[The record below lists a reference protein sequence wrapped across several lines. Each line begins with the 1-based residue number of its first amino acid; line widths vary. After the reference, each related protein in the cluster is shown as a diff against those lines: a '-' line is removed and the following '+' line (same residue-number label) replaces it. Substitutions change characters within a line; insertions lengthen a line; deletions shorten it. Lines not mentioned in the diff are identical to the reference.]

1 MVQNQ
6 PETKQG
12 GRSLHVLVVDD
23 NTDAADSLGLL
34 VRMWGHD
41 VRVAYDGSR
50 LLETAAAFRPDA
62 ILLDI
67 GLPHVDGYCLARQ
80 LRQQPDLQ
88 GILLVAVTGY
98 ADAEHRELSEEA
110 GFDHYLVKPVDP
122 DQLQGLLRAL
132 AEAGQPE
139 QPVPAAPGEA
149 DLERQETVLLTDTK
163 HEIVLEIKEAV
174 TKAKEILRQSTPD

>member
-12 GRSLHVLVVDD
+12 GRALLVLVVDD

-41 VRVAYDGSR
+41 VRVAYDGAGI
-50 LLETAAAFRPDA
+50 LETAAAYRPDA

-67 GLPHVDGYCLARQ
+67 GLPRVDGYCLARQ
-80 LRQQPDLQ
+80 IRQQPDLQ

-98 ADAEHRELSEEA
+98 ADEEHRALSQEA
-110 GFDHYLVKPVDP
+110 GFDHYLVKPVEP
-122 DQLQGLLRAL
+122 DELQNLL
-132 AEAGQPE
+132 G
-139 QPVPAAPGEA
+139 
-149 DLERQETVLLTDTK
+149 
-163 HEIVLEIKEAV
+163 
-174 TKAKEILRQSTPD
+174 